1 MVERQ
6 ACRKGMV
13 MAARSEKK
21 VFIPERG
28 DLVWTD
34 FDPAA
39 GHEQLGHHPALV
51 LSPAI
56 FNKKILLALVAPVT
70 SRVQGHGFE
79 VVLAGEKISGVVLCH
94 QVKTIDFVERGLK
107 FAEKASASV
116 VSEALAKVRALIT
129 E

>member
-1 MVERQ
+1 
-6 ACRKGMV
+6 
-13 MAARSEKK
+13 MAAKSEKK
-21 VFIPERG
+21 VYIPERG

-39 GHEQLGHHPALV
+39 GHEQMGHRPAIV

-56 FNKKILLALVAPVT
+56 FNKKVLLALVAPVT
-70 SRVQGHGFE
+70 SRVRGHGFE
-79 VVLAGEKISGVVLCH
+79 VALTGKKISGVILCH

-107 FAEKASASV
+107 FAEKAPSSA
-116 VSEALAKVRALIT
+116 VSESLAKVRAIVS

>member
-13 MAARSEKK
+13 MAERTGKK
-21 VFIPERG
+21 QYIPERG

-39 GHEQLGHHPALV
+39 GHEQMGHRLALV
-51 LSPAI
+51 LSPAV

-70 SRVQGHGFE
+70 SRVRGHGFE
-79 VVLAGEKISGVVLCH
+79 VTLTGEKISGVVLCH
-94 QVKTIDFVERGLK
+94 QVKTIDFMERGLK
-107 FAEKASASV
+107 FAEKAPASV
-116 VSEALAKVRALIT
+116 VSEALAKVRAIAA

>member
-1 MVERQ
+1 
-6 ACRKGMV
+6 MV
-13 MAARSEKK
+13 MAAKSEKK
-21 VFIPERG
+21 IYIPERG

-39 GHEQLGHHPALV
+39 GHEQMGHRPALV

-70 SRVQGHGFE
+70 SRVRGHGFE
-79 VVLAGEKISGVVLCH
+79 VALTGEKISGVVLCH
-94 QVKTIDFVERGLK
+94 QVKTIDFVERGLT
-107 FAEKASASV
+107 FAEKAPASV
-116 VSEALAKVRALIT
+116 VSDILAKVRAIIT